1 MRICI
6 VTIAGHGVGGMQDHT
21 RDLARGL
28 AAAGHEV
35 DVITARHPDGRVV
48 KEERHGARWHFVD
61 APGRHTR
68 LPFHH
73 PGWLSGSHALFRRLH
88 ERRPF
93 DVVHSE
99 STSALELVR
108 RGEHRRV
115 PVVIEY
121 HGNFVGLTRAAW
133 RRARQGGARERVREA
148 KGFVWMC
155 GMHFQRGEWFR
166 WRGCEWIVP
175 ARQQFEDT
183 RRVGL
188 MLRSRGHVVPNG
200 VDSDLFRPRERA
212 EVRAELGLG
221 EEPTLVSV
229 GRLNFE
235 KGFDA
240 AIRSLAG
247 VRKSVPDAR
256 LVIVGDGEE
265 RVALQALSAVLG
277 LESAV
282 SFVGT
287 QPAEQVALYMAA
299 ADVVLFPTTREEAAP
314 LVLPQAMACGVPVIA
329 SSIGGIPE
337 VVGPTGVNGILI
349 PPADGAALATEIRSL
364 LADPNARARIG
375 AAARARVLAAY
386 TLGRM
391 VERTLEVYE
400 IAIQRLLAGVERSE
414 RS

>member
-1 MRICI
+1 VRICV

-35 DVITARHPDGRVV
+35 DVITARHPDGLVE
-48 KEERHGARWHFVD
+48 EERRGARWHFVD
-61 APGRHTR
+61 APGRYTR

-73 PGWLSGSHALFRRLH
+73 PGWLSGSLALFRRLH

-121 HGNFVGLTRAAW
+121 HGNFLSLARAAW
-133 RRARQGGARERVREA
+133 RRARRGRARERVREA
-148 KGFVWMC
+148 KGFIWMC

-166 WRGCEWIVP
+166 FRGCEWIVP

-183 RRVGL
+183 RRGEL

-240 AIRSLAG
+240 AIRSVAA
-247 VRKSVPDAR
+247 VRDGVPDVR

-265 RVALQALSAVLG
+265 RAPLQALSAELALG
-277 LESAV
+277 SAV
-282 SFVGT
+282 SFAGA
-287 QPAEQVALYMAA
+287 QPSELVARYMSA
-299 ADVVLFPTTREEAAP
+299 ADIVLFPTVREEAAP
-314 LVLPQAMACGVPVIA
+314 LVLPQAMASGVPVIA
-329 SSIGGIPE
+329 SSIGGITE
-337 VVGPTGVNGILI
+337 VIGPSGGNGILI
-349 PPADGAALATEIRSL
+349 PPGDEGALVAEIRAL
-364 LADPNARARIG
+364 LADPEARARIG
-375 AAARARVLAAY
+375 AAARDRILAEY
-386 TLGRM
+386 TLERM
-391 VERTLEVYE
+391 VERTLEVYAV
-400 IAIQRLLAGVERSE
+400 AIRRLASAA
-414 RS
+414 